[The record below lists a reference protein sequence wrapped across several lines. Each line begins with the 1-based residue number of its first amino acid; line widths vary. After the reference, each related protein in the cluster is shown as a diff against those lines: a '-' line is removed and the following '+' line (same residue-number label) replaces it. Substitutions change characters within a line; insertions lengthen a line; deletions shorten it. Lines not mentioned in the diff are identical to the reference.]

1 MEFKI
6 NKPIVNW
13 TDEQIEQ
20 ITKDLTDYLKGQ
32 LVYEDIIGTKISNFK
47 SKDPDYHNVSTMYV
61 TIEYIFYTP
70 WWEEDEDN
78 PDPRDG
84 KPQTMGTTV
93 FAGGEQVLSSPIYDV
108 FTSQERYFIDHIVNF
123 FSEHDYS
130 EA

>member
-20 ITKDLTDYLKGQ
+20 ITNDLTDYLKGR

-47 SKDPDYHNVSTMYV
+47 SKNPDYHNVSTMYV
-61 TIEYIFYTP
+61 KIEYIFYTP

-84 KPQTMGTTV
+84 TKQTMGTTIY
-93 FAGGEQVLSSPIYDV
+93 ADGEQCLSASIYDV
-108 FTSQERYFIDHIVNF
+108 FTSQEHTIINYVQEF
-123 FSEHDYS
+123 FELLNQ
-130 EA
+130 

>member
-20 ITKDLTDYLKGQ
+20 ITNDLTDYLKGR

-47 SKDPDYHNVSTMYV
+47 SKNPDYHNVSTMYV
-61 TIEYIFYTP
+61 KIEYIFYTP

-84 KPQTMGTTV
+84 TKQTMGTTIY
-93 FAGGEQVLSSPIYDV
+93 ADSEQCLSASIYDV
-108 FTSQERYFIDHIVNF
+108 FTSQEHTIINYVQEF
-123 FSEHDYS
+123 FELLNQ
-130 EA
+130 

>member
-1 MEFKI
+1 MN

-20 ITKDLTDYLKGQ
+20 ITKDLTTYLKRQ
-32 LVYEDIIGTKISNFK
+32 LRYEDIIGTEISNFK
-47 SKDPDYHNVSTMYV
+47 SKDPSWGDVSTMYV

-84 KPQTMGTTV
+84 TKQTMGIT
-93 FAGGEQVLSSPIYDV
+93 IYADGTQCLLASIYNV
-108 FTSQERYFIDHIVNF
+108 FTSQERTIFDYVQKF
-123 FSEHDYS
+123 FAELWQS